1 MKLSLIILVVQK
13 KFVTFRGQLS
23 QKENKFHTMVH
34 RSSLV
39 VDIDKPS
46 KIFKDWS
53 GKVKL
58 LTIFKTFSKFISR
71 ITLKPPPVPNNY
83 GRST

>member
-23 QKENKFHTMVH
+23 QKENKFRTMVH

-46 KIFKDWS
+46 KIFKD
-53 GKVKL
+53 
-58 LTIFKTFSKFISR
+58 
-71 ITLKPPPVPNNY
+71 
-83 GRST
+83 